1 MLLLCVLNL
10 KFFSQK
16 ISKNTQ
22 VVKYGLFAILLLFI
36 SSFQKVKHPFF
47 VSVIDIN
54 YKQKEQTLQLSVKLF
69 TNDLEDALR
78 RTSKKKIDILN
89 PINKAETDSILYN
102 YIIKRLNINVN
113 SKKQTL
119 HFIGYEKEE
128 EAIWT
133 YLEIKNSLLPK
144 KINIETKLLYDF
156 LPQQINIVHVD
167 INGIKKSSKVT
178 NPDSK
183 IEFIF

>member
-10 KFFSQK
+10 KFFSK
-16 ISKNTQ
+16 IISKNTQ
-22 VVKYGLFAILLLFI
+22 VVKYSLFVFLLLFM

-54 YKQKEQTLQLSVKLF
+54 YKLKERALQLSVKLF

-78 RTSKKKIDILN
+78 KTSKKKIDILN
-89 PINKAETDSILYN
+89 PIDKAETDSVLFN
-102 YIIKRLNINVN
+102 YITKRLNINVN

-133 YLEIKNSLLPK
+133 YLEIKNSSQPK
-144 KINIETKLLYDF
+144 KINIDTKLLYDF
-156 LPQQINIVHVD
+156 LPQQINIVHIE

-178 NPDSK
+178 NPASN

>member
-10 KFFSQK
+10 KFFSQI

-22 VVKYGLFAILLLFI
+22 VVRYGLFGILLLFI
-36 SSFQKVKHPFF
+36 SSFQKVRHPFF

-54 YKQKEQTLQLSVKLF
+54 YKQKERTLQLSVKLF

-78 RTSKKKIDILN
+78 RTSKYKIDILN
-89 PINKAETDSILYN
+89 PINKAETDSILFN
-102 YIIKRLNINVN
+102 YISKRFNITIN
-113 SKKQTL
+113 SKKQTFN
-119 HFIGYEKEE
+119 FIGYEKEE

-133 YLEIKNSLLPK
+133 YLEIKNSAQPK
-144 KINIETKLLYDF
+144 KIHIETKLLYDF
-156 LPQQINIVHVD
+156 LPQQINIVHID

-178 NPDSK
+178 NTASN